1 MEVILDAAFKAVL
14 EGEIGDYGVYASAL
28 IDFEDIHLE
37 DCGTNNSD
45 LLYTLGEVDEFFRIA
60 ALEAGTD
67 MNHPSTSLSELMRN

>member
-37 DCGTNNSD
+37 DCGINNSD
-45 LLYTLGEVDEFFRIA
+45 LLYTLGEVDEFFRRA
-60 ALEAGTD
+60 ADYAGAGTND
-67 MNHPSTSLSELMRN
+67 PSDALTDLMRG